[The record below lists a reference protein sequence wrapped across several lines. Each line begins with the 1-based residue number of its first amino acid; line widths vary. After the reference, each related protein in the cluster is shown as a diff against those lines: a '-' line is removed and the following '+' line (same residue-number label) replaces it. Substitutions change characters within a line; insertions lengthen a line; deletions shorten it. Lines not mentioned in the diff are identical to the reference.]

1 MSELEYWKNLHRKQL
16 EFTQHKMDEIKELK
30 KRIAYLEEEAKAGL
44 AVCKAC
50 WKISKAAHTKP
61 VIGDKGIAL

>member
-1 MSELEYWKNLHRKQL
+1 MSELEYYKNTLKKQI
-16 EFTQHKMDEIKELK
+16 EFTGRKMDEIKELK